1 MINMLGI
8 IRRQNHYGVHQICS
22 ITTSIPQSGE
32 MKHQRD
38 FPYVFK
44 NERKLCVD
52 NISLCDESK
61 SRKISENKLHQTS
74 KSPHK

>member
-1 MINMLGI
+1 
-8 IRRQNHYGVHQICS
+8 
-22 ITTSIPQSGE
+22 
-32 MKHQRD
+32 MKHRREL
-38 FPYVFK
+38 PYVSK

-61 SRKISENKLHQTS
+61 STKISENKLHQTS

>member
-1 MINMLGI
+1 
-8 IRRQNHYGVHQICS
+8 
-22 ITTSIPQSGE
+22 
-32 MKHQRD
+32 MKHQRQLLYD
-38 FPYVFK
+38 SK

-61 SRKISENKLHQTS
+61 SRKISETKLYQTS